1 MVLSLTRFR
10 IRDHITNI
18 LGPISKEWEEGND
31 GRVLPFS
38 IVKIDGCP
46 MPGTFTLVTVG
57 LSERE
62 LAFPSGASARQELLF
77 SCYDRYETLN
87 VQGLIGLVALEC
99 AHRNQALARGEV
111 VGPSGPV
118 LTGVRMEALFA
129 SLPAYTPDAF
139 ATCDATSPRTHF
151 MWLVPITR
159 VEAQSVTQK
168 GWQSLEDLFVK
179 EDPDLLNL
187 DRPEIPIPVLSLKK

>member
-1 MVLSLTRFR
+1 
-10 IRDHITNI
+10 
-18 LGPISKEWEEGND
+18 
-31 GRVLPFS
+31 
-38 IVKIDGCP
+38 
-46 MPGTFTLVTVG
+46 
-57 LSERE
+57 
-62 LAFPSGASARQELLF
+62 
-77 SCYDRYETLN
+77 
-87 VQGLIGLVALEC
+87 
-99 AHRNQALARGEV
+99 
-111 VGPSGPV
+111 
-118 LTGVRMEALFA
+118 MEALFA